1 MVYRPGDW
9 NVICDKCGMK
19 RYASECRL
27 NWQNL
32 FVCQQCYEPRHPQ
45 DFVVGIPD
53 IQTVEI
59 ARPDRIQT
67 TASTTVKVAGSINDR
82 TIDLT
87 STSNIY
93 DGHVI
98 GIVLDDGIC
107 YWTALYGDP
116 SGDTVTFVSGSY
128 LPGAASAGNVVYL
141 QNQTSEIII
150 TATGITAT
158 GL

>member
-1 MVYRPGDW
+1 MYRPGDY

-19 RYASECRL
+19 RKASECRL
-27 NWQNL
+27 DWQNL
-32 FVCQQCYEPRHPQ
+32 FVCRGCFDIRNPQ

-59 ARPDRIQT
+59 ARPDIVSSMG
-67 TASTTVKVAGSINDR
+67 STTVKTAGSIHST

-87 STSNIY
+87 STSGVY

-98 GIVLDDGIC
+98 GIVLDDGTC
-107 YWTALYGDP
+107 FWTKLYGDP
-116 SGDTVTFVSGSY
+116 SGYTVTFIDGTF
-128 LPGAASAGNVVYL
+128 LPGPASAGNTVYL
-141 QNQTSEIII
+141 QNISSETYI
-150 TATGITAT
+150 TATMLTAT